1 MKKMENIQHIKR
13 ILCIVVV
20 AGLLLIMPAVS
31 AETIEEPVLIYTV
44 EDLLAI
50 RDDPNGSYILMND
63 LDLAGIQWPCI
74 DFSGSFD
81 GNGHALLNLELSQ
94 PGAETAITYDGNLK
108 TYDTYFAGFFGMLRN
123 AEVKN
128 LQLLNVRGFVDTDTP
143 FFLGGLAGY
152 SQDSIITG
160 CTVTG
165 CLELRA
171 FDRMFGVAGLVGYGN
186 GTVDQCKVD
195 VTLICTDTDA
205 NTRDEQFMGGIFATG
220 YMDVSNCE
228 IVIDG
233 YSSEYGYAHNG
244 GITGM
249 YMRNP
254 IGVNYTGNLVDNT
267 ITGKITFF
275 ECNTNRRAY
284 CAAEAGERLGGYNR
298 ISNTCD
304 FVRDERRVYDV
315 ELRPEM
321 CPEPDYAETVIPSG
335 CSTYGYTEYTCKT
348 CGYTYRDHYTLFT
361 HTVSQWTV
369 VEAPTTQVEGLS
381 KGNCD
386 ACGMEF
392 TRTEPVLEE
401 LPTEPTTL
409 PATEATAPPTTQPPL
424 PQEEPAEL
432 PGWVIPALIVVGIA
446 AIACI
451 VLLPKKSKGG
461 KYLKK

>member
-1 MKKMENIQHIKR
+1 MDIEAKHMKLLSI
-13 ILCIVVV
+13 ILTLF
-20 AGLLLIMPAVS
+20 LLLTAVPLVN
-31 AETIEEPVLIYTV
+31 AEEVAEPTPIYSVEE
-44 EDLLAI
+44 LLAI
-50 RDDPNGSYILMND
+50 GDDPQGSYILMND
-63 LDLAGIQWPCI
+63 LDLAQIEWPCI

-81 GNGHALLNLELSQ
+81 GNGHALLNLRLSQ
-94 PGAETAITYDGNLK
+94 PSAETAITYDGNLK
-108 TYDTYFAGFFGMLRN
+108 TYDTYFAGFFGILRN

-128 LQLLNVRGFVDTDTP
+128 LQLINVRGFVDTDTP
-143 FFLGGLAGY
+143 FFLGGLAGF
-152 SQDSIITG
+152 SEDSTITD

-171 FDRMFGVAGLVGYGN
+171 YDRMFGVGGLIGYGS
-186 GTVDQCKVD
+186 GTVQQCKVD

-205 NTRDEQFMGGIFATG
+205 NTRDEQFMGGIFSTG
-220 YMDVSNCE
+220 YMDVSDCE
-228 IVIDG
+228 IIIDG

-254 IGVNYTGNLVDNT
+254 IGKDYIGNLVDNT

-304 FVRDERRVYDV
+304 FIRDERREYDV

-321 CPEPDYAETVIPSG
+321 CQESDYTETVIPSG
-335 CSTYGYTEYTCKT
+335 CSTYGYTEYTCNT

-361 HTVSQWTV
+361 HAVTQWSV
-369 VEAPTTQVEGLS
+369 VEEATTQKEGLS
-381 KGNCD
+381 EGSCD
-386 ACGMEF
+386 HCGMVF

-401 LPTEPTTL
+401 QPTEPTTV
-409 PATEATAPPTTQPPL
+409 ATTQPTVPPTTVPVLPP
-424 PQEEPAEL
+424 EEPEEVPL
-432 PGWVIPALIVVGIA
+432 WGILALIGGAVAVIV
-446 AIACI
+446 CI
-451 VLLPKKSKGG
+451 VLLPKKRHGG
-461 KYLKK
+461 KYLKR